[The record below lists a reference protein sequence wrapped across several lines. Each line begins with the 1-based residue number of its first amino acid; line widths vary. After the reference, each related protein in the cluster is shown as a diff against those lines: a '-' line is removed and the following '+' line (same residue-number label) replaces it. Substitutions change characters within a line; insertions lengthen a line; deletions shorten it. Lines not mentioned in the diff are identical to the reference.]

1 MTSAADIARAFAAKL
16 ALGLAAAAPL
26 AVPVHASGVP
36 ERRADFLEWL
46 GLDPS
51 PVVAAICD
59 ASQGRAVH
67 LDADLARST
76 FGCPAAELPPL
87 ARRTVIVRAGGRGGK
102 TSRLL
107 APMAIHAAL
116 TVALPT
122 LAPGE
127 HARAVI
133 VAPDLDLA
141 GQALGYVRGYLAA
154 EPKLRAMVVEAG
166 PRRRGDD
173 EAVGTAERVTIRRP
187 HDGKLV
193 DIRIGAATRG
203 GKAVRG
209 KTLVFVGLDEAAFFY
224 AEGGYAV
231 TDSEIFRAATQRVVP
246 GGQVWL
252 VSTPWI
258 EGYGV
263 LEERLAK
270 DFGVHGDSLC
280 AVGPTRALNPT
291 WDPDGEIERDMRA
304 TDPDNA
310 AREIDAVPLPA
321 GTKLFFPHESI
332 AACVD
337 KARVG
342 AAEHVPPNGREH
354 VAGTDLGY
362 RKNSATLAIAREE
375 ERDAKPIVRI
385 VYLEEHRPAKGE
397 PLRPSVVIK
406 GFAKACARYNA
417 STLAGDLHQ
426 VDSTE
431 DFLDQAQ
438 AEWRASGNFDAVPTY
453 VELEQTQSA
462 IADRYTSLRA
472 ALAEG
477 DVELPNN
484 ARLLAQMRMVA
495 SKPTPGGGTS
505 IVLPKVAGA
514 HGDLLVAV
522 VNAYVQ
528 AKNDS
533 GSFASQMQK
542 VRDAAGL

>member
-1 MTSAADIARAFAAKL
+1 MTAAPEIARVFAARL

-26 AVPVHASGVP
+26 AVPVHVSGVP
-36 ERRADFLEWL
+36 SRRADFLSWL

-51 PVVAAICD
+51 PVVGAICD
-59 ASQGRAVH
+59 ASQGLAVH
-67 LDADLARST
+67 LADDLAQST
-76 FGCPAAELPPL
+76 FGCPADELPPL

-116 TVALPT
+116 TVELPT

-127 HARAVI
+127 HARAVLI
-133 VAPDLDLA
+133 APDLDLA

-166 PRRRGDD
+166 PRKRGDD

-209 KTLVFVGLDEAAFFY
+209 KTLVFVGMDEAAFFY

-263 LEERLAK
+263 LEERLAA
-270 DFGVHGDSLC
+270 DFGKHGDSLC

-291 WDPDGEIERDMRA
+291 WDPNGEIERDMRA

-337 KARVG
+337 KTRPGDLA
-342 AAEHVPPNGREH
+342 PNGAPH

-375 ERDAKPIVRI
+375 ERAGKPCIRI
-385 VYLEEHRPAKGE
+385 VYLEEHRPAKGD
-397 PLRPSVVIK
+397 PLKPSTVIR
-406 GFAKACARYNA
+406 GFAKACVRYDA
-417 STLAGDLHQ
+417 ATLAGDLHQ
-426 VDSTE
+426 VDGTI
-431 DFLDQAQ
+431 DVLDQTQ
-438 AEWRASGNFDAVPTY
+438 AEWRAAGSHDQVPSY
-453 VELEQTQSA
+453 VELGQTQAEIS
-462 IADRYTSLRA
+462 DRYTSLRT

-477 DVELPNN
+477 EVDLPNN
-484 ARLLAQMRMVA
+484 PRLLAQMRMVA

-522 VNAYVQ
+522 VNAFVQ
-528 AKNDS
+528 AKGTRSDFVS
-533 GSFASQMQK
+533 RMQQ
-542 VRDAAGL
+542 VQDYD